1 MSSAMLHL
9 YSSFP
14 FFRPPILPVKYL
26 PYRLIYHF
34 YYTLPPGAYT
44 SGIFSSSLFSTMISL
59 YFMKYIPLQYALRM
73 ADMLVQTNSNDSE
86 GDIDYTNPVSS
97 HTPAA

>member
-1 MSSAMLHL
+1 
-9 YSSFP
+9 
-14 FFRPPILPVKYL
+14 
-26 PYRLIYHF
+26 
-34 YYTLPPGAYT
+34 
-44 SGIFSSSLFSTMISL
+44 MISL

-73 ADMLVQTNSNDSE
+73 ADMLIQTNSNDSE